1 MASRAV
7 IRTVVEYLNVL
18 RGAGIP
24 VSRAIIYG
32 SRARGD
38 AHDDS
43 DIDLLVVSGLFDAE
57 PRARVGELW
66 RLAAEVDVHLEP
78 VPVGERRFVEDRV
91 SPLLEMARREGI
103 AVS

>member
-1 MASRAV
+1 MT
-7 IRTVVEYLNVL
+7 RTVTEYLKVL
-18 RGAGIP
+18 RGAGFP
-24 VSRAIIYG
+24 VSRAIVYG

-38 AHDDS
+38 ATEDS
-43 DIDLLVVSGLFDAE
+43 DIDLLVVSELFDIE

-103 AVS
+103 AVT